1 LQKKRN
7 ELYQAKHAGTFF
19 YARIVFDDIFKAC
32 TGKDLGFPEL
42 FEDYEKYHQ
51 QINTGKISRF
61 DLVEQW
67 LENGSN
73 VLDVGIGDGS
83 VAEHM
88 MIRKQ
93 MKVCGL
99 DISRIACEKARLKG
113 IDAQVYDL
121 NKGLGLQGN
130 VSYDY
135 IHLSEVL
142 EHLVYP
148 QRILLEAT
156 RHAKKGV
163 VVTLPNSGYIKW
175 RIHLIRGYVPRQSF
189 THLHMWSIK
198 DFEIFCN
205 NLDIKILAFRTFL
218 PKFLLRFRNL
228 IAYQQCWLLA
238 PFNQ

>member
-1 LQKKRN
+1 M
-7 ELYQAKHAGTFF
+7 
-19 YARIVFDDIFKAC
+19 
-32 TGKDLGFPEL
+32 GFPEL
-42 FEDYEKYHQ
+42 FDDYEKYHEQ
-51 QINTGKISRF
+51 VSVPGKISRF
-61 DLVEQW
+61 ELVEQW

-73 VLDVGIGDGS
+73 VLDVGVGDGS
-83 VAEHM
+83 VAEYM
-88 MIRKQ
+88 MRRKQ

-113 IDAQVYDL
+113 IDAQVYDI
-121 NKGLGLQGN
+121 NKGLGLQDN

-156 RHAKKGV
+156 RHVKKGV

-175 RIHLIRGYVPRQSF
+175 RIHLIRGYAPRQSF

-198 DFEIFCN
+198 DFKIFCK

-218 PKFLLRFRNL
+218 PTFLLRFRNL

-238 PFNQ
+238 PFNQQ

>member
-1 LQKKRN
+1 M
-7 ELYQAKHAGTFF
+7 
-19 YARIVFDDIFKAC
+19 
-32 TGKDLGFPEL
+32 GFPEL
-42 FEDYEKYHQ
+42 FDDYEKYHEQ
-51 QINTGKISRF
+51 VSTGKISRF
-61 DLVEQW
+61 ELVEQW

-73 VLDVGIGDGS
+73 VLDVGVGDGS
-83 VAEHM
+83 VAEYM
-88 MIRKQ
+88 MRRKQ

-113 IDAQVYDL
+113 IDAQVYDI
-121 NKGLGLQGN
+121 NKGLGLQDN

-156 RHAKKGV
+156 RHVKKGV

-175 RIHLIRGYVPRQSF
+175 RIHLIRGYAPRQSF

-198 DFEIFCN
+198 DFKIFCK

-218 PKFLLRFRNL
+218 PTFLLRFRNL

-238 PFNQ
+238 PFNQQ